1 VRRPPTTFAMALI
14 LAGCATSKEVP
25 LPDGSQGYV
34 LNHCVDMAAC
44 YRKAAT
50 MCAGGKYDVVSHAT
64 NPVANAQIATT
75 EVTMTIRCAIGSP

>member
-1 VRRPPTTFAMALI
+1 MTRIALWFSASI
-14 LAGCATSKEVP
+14 ALFGCATSKQVP

-44 YRKAAT
+44 YRKAAA
-50 MCAGGKYDVVSHAT
+50 MCADGRYEVLNHAT

-75 EVTMTIRCAIGSP
+75 EVTMTIRCASGSP